1 MILALAGAV
10 GIVGAATV
18 AVAFVQTR
26 AAGQAALPAA
36 PVSGVVMVDSGPR
49 GAEVIIDGK
58 VEGVTPVQVP
68 VSPGQHS
75 LEVRSGTVTRMSTL
89 DVRSG
94 TLLSHH
100 VEFAPETKPMG
111 RLEVASEPAGA
122 RVTIDGVSRGT
133 TPVTI
138 PEIAAGTYNVV
149 ISSGN
154 SSVTRS
160 VAVAGGASSSVF
172 ASVAPAGSAGGW
184 IALTAPI
191 ALNVLE
197 DGRLLGRSDV
207 DRLMLPAGRHEL
219 ELVNADLGF
228 RTTVSID
235 VAPGRTATRAVPMPN
250 GTLSINA
257 LPWANVWI
265 DGKPVG
271 ITPLGNLSVPIGSH
285 DIIWRHP
292 QLGERRRTISVPATS
307 PVRLGMDF
315 SQ

>member
-1 MILALAGAV
+1 MILALAGVV
-10 GIVGAATV
+10 GVVGAATV
-18 AVAFVQTR
+18 AVALFQTR
-26 AAGQAALPAA
+26 ASGEAALPAA
-36 PVSGVVMVDSGPR
+36 AVAGVVMVDSGPR
-49 GAEVIIDGK
+49 GAEVLIDGK
-58 VEGVTPVQVP
+58 VEGLTPVKVS

-89 DVRSG
+89 DVQSG

-133 TPVTI
+133 TPLTI

-172 ASVAPAGSAGGW
+172 ASVAAAGAAGGW

-197 DGRLLGRSDV
+197 DGRLIGRSDV

-228 RTTVSID
+228 RTTVSLD
-235 VAPGRTATRAVPMPN
+235 VAPGRTTTRAVPMPN

-292 QLGERRRTISVPATS
+292 QLGERRRTISVPASS